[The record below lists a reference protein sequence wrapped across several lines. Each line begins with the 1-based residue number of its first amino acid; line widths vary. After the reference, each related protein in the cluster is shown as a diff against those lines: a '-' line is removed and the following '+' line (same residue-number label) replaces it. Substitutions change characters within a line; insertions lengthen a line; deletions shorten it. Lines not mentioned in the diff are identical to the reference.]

1 MVHAFLPLTLTLI
14 YELTENLMFKFVIDI
29 PSHKDFLDQMA
40 LLQLFQNA
48 YQSEPVHLRQ
58 QQLYL
63 LNTDLLR
70 KHAHA
75 VQNFIFRLRQAC
87 QPCLYYVVGLL
98 GFFQGIS
105 FFFNEI
111 DQLHQEERVSVC
123 HLVNTP

>member
-1 MVHAFLPLTLTLI
+1 
-14 YELTENLMFKFVIDI
+14 
-29 PSHKDFLDQMA
+29 MA

-63 LNTDLLR
+63 LNADLLW

-75 VQNFIFRLRQAC
+75 VQHFIFRLRQAC

-98 GFFQGIS
+98 GFSRYILF
-105 FFFNEI
+105 
-111 DQLHQEERVSVC
+111 L
-123 HLVNTP
+123 